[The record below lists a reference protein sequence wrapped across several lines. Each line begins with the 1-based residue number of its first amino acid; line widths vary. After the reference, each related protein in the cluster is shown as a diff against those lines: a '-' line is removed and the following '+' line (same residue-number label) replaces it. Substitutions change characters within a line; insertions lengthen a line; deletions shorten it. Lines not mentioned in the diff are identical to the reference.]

1 MQTQSSAFGRRAQ
14 PHRIILAR
22 GERVRALTLPH
33 WAGWACATGLCA
45 ALVWL
50 IGATAYIA
58 FHDEILEAAREH
70 RVTVERAYEDRIA
83 SLRRQIDEINTR
95 QYLDQQAFESRLET
109 VLRRQQELEERQRQ
123 IAALIEAARQRKVTL
138 AVPSATQTTA
148 ELADDSIIS
157 PFVTS
162 YRQDRPAPLD
172 TSPPSRRAVAAPIA
186 PSRPLLAATALEGG
200 PMAAIEAS
208 MNHVDA
214 VQGDIVSTLT
224 TSVETL
230 NSRLEQVMDSVGS
243 RRGSPVADPG
253 MGGPL
258 VELRGSAVREA
269 PEMGLRRLEA
279 GLDRLDKLRFQVSRL
294 PVRLPVPGEAEI
306 TSGYGTRLDPFLGRP
321 ALHTGVDF
329 RGEPG
334 DPVLAAAGGTVEI
347 AEYSGGY
354 GNMVEIDHGNGY
366 STRYSHLSSILVT
379 AGDNVAPGDIVGRVG
394 STGRSTGPHLHFE
407 TRLLG
412 TVRDP
417 MNYLAAAELLPP
429 GF

>member
-1 MQTQSSAFGRRAQ
+1 MQTPPSAFGRRAQ

-33 WAGWACATGLCA
+33 WAGWACLAGLCA
-45 ALVWL
+45 VLVWL
-50 IGATAYIA
+50 VGATAYIA
-58 FHDEILEAAREH
+58 FHDEILATALEH
-70 RVTVERAYEDRIA
+70 RVAVERSYEDRIA
-83 SLRRQIDEINTR
+83 HLRRQIDEINTR
-95 QYLDQQAFESRLET
+95 QYLDQQAFESRLAA
-109 VLRRQQELEERQRQ
+109 VLRRQQELEERQHR

-138 AVPSATQTTA
+138 AVPSAPQTTA
-148 ELADDSIIS
+148 NFADAGVAS
-157 PFVTS
+157 PLMTS

-172 TSPPSRRAVAAPIA
+172 GTIPSRNTAAAPDA
-186 PSRPLLAATALEGG
+186 PSRPLVVTKALGDG

-214 VQGDIVSTLT
+214 VQGEIVATLAA
-224 TSVETL
+224 SVEAL
-230 NSRLEQVMDSVGS
+230 NSRLEQVMHSVGS
-243 RRGSPVADPG
+243 RGRSPAAPG

-258 VELRGSAVREA
+258 IELRDSVVVRGA
-269 PEMGLRRLEA
+269 PDMELRRLEA

-294 PVRLPVPGEAEI
+294 PVRLPLPGEAEI
-306 TSGYGTRLDPFLGRP
+306 TSGFGTRIDPFLGRP

-329 RGEPG
+329 RSEPG
-334 DPVLAAAGGTVEI
+334 DPVLAAAGGTVET

-366 STRYSHLSSILVT
+366 STRYSHLSSILVK

-417 MNYLAAAELLPP
+417 MDYLAAAELLPP